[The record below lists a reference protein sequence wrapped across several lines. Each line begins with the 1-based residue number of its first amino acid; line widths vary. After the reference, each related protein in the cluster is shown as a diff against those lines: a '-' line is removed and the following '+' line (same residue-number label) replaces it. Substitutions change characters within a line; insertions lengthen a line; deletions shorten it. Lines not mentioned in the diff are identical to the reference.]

1 MADVT
6 FALEE
11 RQRVLPAGEAE
22 ALQLDLASLGGPNAE
37 DAFEL
42 ARKLQDVLRG
52 AEPGPLAL
60 NGHEERALLEVL
72 DRYEIE
78 GRLTSTLRHLQ
89 MALEP
94 ERSPD
99 V

>member
-6 FALEE
+6 FALED
-11 RQRVLPAGEAE
+11 RHRVLPAVEAE

-42 ARKLQDVLRG
+42 ARKLQEVLRG
-52 AEPGPLAL
+52 AEPGPLVL

-89 MALEP
+89 MALEQ
-94 ERSPD
+94 ERAPD
-99 V
+99 L

>member
-1 MADVT
+1 MDEIT
-6 FALEE
+6 FAFED
-11 RQRVLPAGEAE
+11 RQRALPAAEAE
-22 ALQLDLASLGGPNAE
+22 ALKVDLVSLGGPNAE

-42 ARKLQDVLRG
+42 ARKLQELIRG
-52 AEPGPLAL
+52 AEAGPLAM
-60 NGHEERALLEVL
+60 NRHEERALLEVL

-94 ERSPD
+94 ERAPD
-99 V
+99 L